1 MSEEQPGARGPTDG
15 FREGVRTVTGVLGA
29 LVEALE
35 KTFDDLR
42 EGGDLAPE
50 RAREVARTAVLRA
63 QETVEDLR
71 GRLEFVPR
79 REFDALRDEV
89 AALRQAIEQLQG
101 NAGSAGEPAATRTSN
116 PSPPRDFPVD
126 SGG

>member
-1 MSEEQPGARGPTDG
+1 MTEEQDRARDG

-35 KTFDDLR
+35 QTFTDLR
-42 EGGDLAPE
+42 DNDLAPD
-50 RAREVARTAVLRA
+50 RAREMARSAVQRA

-79 REFDALRDEV
+79 REFDSLRAEV
-89 AALRQAIEQLQG
+89 AALRARVDELQA
-101 NAGSAGEPAATRTSN
+101 AATPTAAT
-116 PSPPRDFPVD
+116 PADTTTPPDFPID
-126 SGG
+126 GG

>member
-1 MSEEQPGARGPTDG
+1 MSQEQPGSRGPADG

-89 AALRQAIEQLQG
+89 AALRRAIEQLQG
-101 NAGSAGEPAATRTSN
+101 TAVIAAEAAPASAAQDPPA
-116 PSPPRDFPVD
+116 RDFPID
-126 SGG
+126 GG